1 MLEKLD
7 NVAFSNDDIDL
18 DDRDSDIV
26 TSLNDSMELN
36 TIDLD
41 NINLNE
47 YDSDEDDPTNTIL
60 DRLNVRS
67 NTFKQRKACKKI

>member
-36 TIDLD
+36 TVDLD

-47 YDSDEDDPTNTIL
+47 YDSDEDDPTNTVL
-60 DRLNVRS
+60 DSLNARS

>member
-60 DRLNVRS
+60 DRLNARS